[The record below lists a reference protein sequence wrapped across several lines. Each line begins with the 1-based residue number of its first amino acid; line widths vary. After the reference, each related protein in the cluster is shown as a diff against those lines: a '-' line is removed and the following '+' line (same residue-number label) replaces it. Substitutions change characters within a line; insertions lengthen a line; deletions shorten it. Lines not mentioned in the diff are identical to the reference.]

1 MCLISINS
9 STRFARREIIHVI
22 LMFTTV
28 KMIVSKKHISNSIIS
43 EEATEVEEEN
53 DADCVTIRLR
63 FIDETQ
69 FEVRSPLTVTLGHFK
84 SRHLR
89 PRHGPGVVSPIQ
101 PNDRVRLIFNGKV
114 LQSDSSTLAQHG
126 FQHNCTVHCLVQREV
141 LTPNAAPGVT
151 LGHDVPGGDLD
162 LSNLCYPVLGTVL
175 FIIWWCQVIKEKQWQ
190 WVSKYQRPSRDHSK
204 TKH

>member
-1 MCLISINS
+1 MLD
-9 STRFARREIIHVI
+9 FQMVI
-22 LMFTTV
+22 LQNTYFF
-28 KMIVSKKHISNSIIS
+28 SDDA
-43 EEATEVEEEN
+43 EEAIEN
-53 DADCVTIRLR
+53 DADCVTIRIR

-69 FEVRSPLTVTLGHFK
+69 FEVRSPLSVTLGHFK

-89 PRHGPGVVSPIQ
+89 PRQGPGDVSPIQ

-126 FQHNCTVHCLVQREV
+126 FQHNSTVHCLVQREN

-162 LSNLCYPVLGTVL
+162 LSNLCYPVLGSVL
-175 FIIWWCQVIKEKQWQ
+175 FIIWWCQVIIQMLG
-190 WVSKYQRPSRDHSK
+190 
-204 TKH
+204 